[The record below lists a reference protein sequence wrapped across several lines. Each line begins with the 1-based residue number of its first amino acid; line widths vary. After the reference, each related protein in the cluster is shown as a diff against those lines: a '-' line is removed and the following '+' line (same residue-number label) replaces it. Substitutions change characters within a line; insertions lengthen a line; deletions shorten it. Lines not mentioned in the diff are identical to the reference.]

1 MSSVLG
7 FSSSS
12 NVPLPLTPL
21 IGREHE
27 VAAAA
32 AHLRGDGRL
41 LTLTG
46 VAGVGKTRLAIAT
59 AAALADTFDYGVVF
73 VPLASVRDPELVI
86 SAVADAF
93 AIRDDGTCPLFERLV
108 REIYQKH
115 LLFVLDN
122 FEQVVDAAAELS
134 HLLTLCPNVSALV
147 TSRVRLR
154 VRGEHPLAVAPLPV
168 PDPMQLPSIDRL
180 GRNPSVALFVER
192 AAAVDPGFALRP
204 ENAAAIARVCSRL
217 EGLPLAI
224 ELAAARLEILSPAA
238 LAARLDGRLA
248 VLTRGPRDAAE
259 RHRTLRDAI
268 GWSYDLLSPEEQQL
282 FRGLAVFV
290 GGCDAAAAEAVI
302 GPCIPGAAADTVM
315 NGLGRLL
322 EHSLIQRTTRTGEP
336 RFHMLE
342 SIREYGLEQLAAHG
356 EEEEL
361 QHRLA
366 AHCLALASA
375 TDSPVSFESETW
387 LDQLEQN
394 HDNLRAAL
402 SWMIASDPD
411 QALRLA
417 SALWQFWAVRG
428 HVSEG
433 RSWFARALAAGPVA
447 PDVRG
452 NALVWASHLA
462 FLQADYD
469 DAVRLAGES
478 LSLLRPGEDDSGRS
492 RALCVLGNVA
502 AAREDFASA
511 KRFYE
516 EALTFFRAGGDQA
529 EIAGILGN
537 LGLVASFSGDHARAA
552 ALFEE
557 AIALSEAAGD
567 QRAAATFLLGLGE
580 VVRAQGDE
588 IQAARLLADA
598 LHRFQRLGETSS
610 AIAECWEGLAGIAAG
625 TDAVRAARL
634 LGAADAL
641 RERLDSPL
649 EIALQPRHDAT
660 LTAVRSALDSTVFSA
675 AWGAGRQLSVAQAST
690 EALGVAELP
699 QIGEGPTRRRSGATS
714 HELTT
719 RELEVLRLLAAG
731 RSDREIATA
740 LFISRY
746 TAMVHT
752 KNIRRKLGVDSRAA
766 IASYAVRMGLA

>member
-7 FSSSS
+7 FPPSS

-32 AHLRGDGRL
+32 AYLCGDVRL

-59 AAALADTFDYGVVF
+59 AAALADTFEHGVVF
-73 VPLASVRDPELVI
+73 VPLASVHDPELVI
-86 SAVADAF
+86 SAVADAL
-93 AIRDDGTCPLFERLV
+93 AIRDDGTCPLFDRLV
-108 REIYQKH
+108 GEIHQKH
-115 LLFVLDN
+115 LLLVLDN
-122 FEQVVDAAAELS
+122 FEQVVDAAPEMS

-154 VRGEHPLAVAPLPV
+154 VGGEHHLSVPPLPV
-168 PDPMQLPSIDRL
+168 PDPIRLPSIDRL
-180 GRNPSVALFVER
+180 GRNPSVALFIGR
-192 AAAVDPGFALRP
+192 AAAVDHGFALRP
-204 ENAAAIARVCSRL
+204 ENAVAIARVCSQL

-224 ELAAARLEILSPAA
+224 ELAAARLETLSPAA

-248 VLTRGPRDAAE
+248 VLTRGPCDAAQ

-268 GWSYDLLSPEEQQL
+268 GWSYALLSPEEQRV

-302 GPCIPGAAADTVM
+302 GPCIPGAADAVL

-322 EHSLIQRTTRTGEP
+322 EHSLIQRTIGTGEP
-336 RFHMLE
+336 RFLMLE

-361 QHRLA
+361 RHRLA

-375 TDSPVSFESETW
+375 TDSSVSFESEAW
-387 LDQLEQN
+387 LDQLERD

-402 SWMIASDPD
+402 GWTIANDPA

-452 NALVWASHLA
+452 HALVWASHLA

-469 DAVRLAGES
+469 HAVRLAEES
-478 LSLLRPGEDDSGRS
+478 LSLWRPGEDDSGRS

-502 AAREDFASA
+502 AACEDFASA
-511 KRFYE
+511 TQFFE
-516 EALTFFRAGGDQA
+516 EALSFFRASGDQA

-537 LGLVASFSGDHARAA
+537 LGLVAGFRGDHARAA

-557 AIALSEAAGD
+557 AIALSEATGD
-567 QRAAATFLLGLGE
+567 QRAAAIFLLSLGE
-580 VVRAQGDE
+580 VMRVQGDE
-588 IQAARLLADA
+588 TRAARFLADA
-598 LHRFQRLGETSS
+598 LQRFRCLGETST

-625 TDAVRAARL
+625 TDTVRAARL

-641 RERLDSPL
+641 RERLDSAL
-649 EIALQPRHDAT
+649 EPALQSRHDAT
-660 LTAVRSALDSTVFSA
+660 LSAVRSALDSTVFAA
-675 AWGAGRQLSVAQAST
+675 AWQAGRQLSIAQASA
-690 EALGVAELP
+690 EALAAADLP
-699 QIGEGPTRRRSGATS
+699 QLGEDLPRRRSGATS
-714 HELTT
+714 HGLTS